1 MAITGVS
8 SIANEKISP
17 NADNRREIRD
27 HPCEDRRPTVERST
41 ADCEIEER
49 SVLPLRLKV
58 DREIDERS
66 ALPLRLSMTCQ
77 RLLRVAA
84 STATGTATGTDLPR
98 LSAIGLGRPCFS
110 SSCKAGIPNPVASAP
125 PASDG
130 RTDATPWERR
140 VEAQRG
146 KQSAVLEM
154 SPHTVVFGGALL
166 G

>member
-110 SSCKAGIPNPVASAP
+110 SSCKAGIPNPVASATP
-125 PASDG
+125 PATADG
-130 RTDATPWERR
+130 CDALGE
-140 VEAQRG
+140 ENSQL
-146 KQSAVLEM
+146 LEM
-154 SPHTVVFGGALL
+154 SPHTGAFGGALL